1 MNARSL
7 ESSKKEL
14 QKRRKMA
21 MSIFKKTVFV
31 VKKAAAFLFESVAAL
46 VIFLRPRGGGPS
58 ATTIKGETING
69 MSKEEYEWFLW
80 LEGMR

>member
-1 MNARSL
+1 LKAPKRN
-7 ESSKKEL
+7 SKKEENGV
-14 QKRRKMA
+14 
-21 MSIFKKTVFV
+21 SIFKKTVFV

>member
-1 MNARSL
+1 
-7 ESSKKEL
+7 
-14 QKRRKMA
+14 

-46 VIFLRPRGGGPS
+46 LIFLRPRGGPS
-58 ATTIKGETING
+58 ATTIKGETINR